1 VHQSQT
7 AMKVCTDACLFGGW
21 TAAQLKTHSFKS
33 ILDIGTGTGL
43 LSLMLAQIAPSDT
56 HIHAVEIETNAY
68 NEASSNFQ
76 LSPWKHHIFNHYIAL
91 QDFIP
96 DAKFDVIISNP
107 PFYEGDLKS
116 PSDSKNL
123 ASHAAALSWEDL
135 CTNVNRLLS
144 ENGSFFVLIPAAR
157 AYTLQ
162 KLAEKEQLYLQK
174 ETLVYHQKETKIPF
188 RTMMQ
193 FGRQKAASIEREN
206 IFIKNDKDTY
216 SDKFVQLLKDYYL
229 NL

>member
-1 VHQSQT
+1 
-7 AMKVCTDACLFGGW
+7 MKVCTDACLFGGW
-21 TAAQLKTHSFKS
+21 TANIIKSHTYES

-43 LSLMLAQIAPSDT
+43 LSLMLAQITPSNT
-56 HIHAVEIETNAY
+56 PIHAIEIESNAY

-76 LSPWKHHIFNHYIAL
+76 LSPWNQHLFNHHIAL
-91 QDFIP
+91 QDFMP
-96 DAKFDVIISNP
+96 DSKFDVIITNP

-116 PSDSKNL
+116 PSSSKNL

-135 CTNVNRLLS
+135 CSNTNRLLS

-157 AYTLQ
+157 AYTMQ
-162 KLAEKEQLYLQK
+162 KLAEKEQLYLQN
-174 ETLVYHQKETKIPF
+174 ETLVFHQKETKIPF

-193 FGRQKAASIEREN
+193 FGRQHVSSVVREN
-206 IFIKNDKDTY
+206 VFIKTDKDAY
-216 SDKFVQLLKDYYL
+216 SEQFIQLLKDYYL